1 MFFAITAII
10 KMYKPIIK
18 KKKKHDKI
26 TLSAKT
32 KLNTASMSKT
42 SIDSDISHGEFV
54 SVTNVLSDLKIS
66 TVCQRF

>member
-26 TLSAKT
+26 KLLAKT

-54 SVTNVLSDLKIS
+54 SVTNVLRDLKIS

>member
-1 MFFAITAII
+1 
-10 KMYKPIIK
+10 MYKPIIK

-26 TLSAKT
+26 KLLAKT

-54 SVTNVLSDLKIS
+54 SVTNVLRDLKIS

>member
-26 TLSAKT
+26 TLLAKT

>member
-1 MFFAITAII
+1 MFFAITVII

-26 TLSAKT
+26 TLLAKT

-54 SVTNVLSDLKIS
+54 SVTNVLRDLKIS

>member
-26 TLSAKT
+26 TLLAKT

-54 SVTNVLSDLKIS
+54 SVTNVLRDLKIS

>member
-18 KKKKHDKI
+18 NKKKHDKI
-26 TLSAKT
+26 TLLAKT

>member
-1 MFFAITAII
+1 
-10 KMYKPIIK
+10 MYKPIIK

-26 TLSAKT
+26 TLLAKT

-54 SVTNVLSDLKIS
+54 SVINVLRDLKIS